1 MRESMLI
8 GSMLNNSESWI
19 NISKKGLEN
28 LEKPDTM
35 LKRNIL
41 STYGNPSKVFMY
53 LELGILPVKFV
64 IMEKRL
70 NFLRY
75 ILKESM
81 FFMIRQVFETHKTES
96 VKGDF
101 IDLIKKD
108 MEELDID
115 FTEEEIQNKQIKNTM
130 EEVYS

>member
-1 MRESMLI
+1 
-8 GSMLNNSESWI
+8 MLNNSESWI
-19 NISKKGLEN
+19 NISKTDLEN
-28 LEKPDTM
+28 LEKPDTI

-41 STYGNPSKVFMY
+41 STSGNPSKAFMY
-53 LELGILPVKFV
+53 LELGMLPVQFV

-75 ILKESM
+75 IIKESM
-81 FFMIRQVFETHKTES
+81 CSMIRQVYELLKTES

-101 IDLIKKD
+101 IYLIKKD

-115 FTEEEIQNKQIKNTM
+115 FTEEEIKNTTK
-130 EEVYS
+130 